1 MVNSAQLPWLAQ
13 PLRQALASARSHALL
28 VQGPAGV
35 GQFDLAL
42 LLAQAWLCEAP
53 RADGSACEACASC
66 RLFHSHTHPDFQL
79 LVPEA
84 LRESLGWGAPE
95 GEGATPAKESKTKP
109 SREIKID
116 AVRAML
122 SFAQATSARGR
133 AKVVVVYPAEALNT
147 VAANALLKTLE
158 EPAGRLRFV
167 LASSA
172 PEALLPTIRSR
183 CQPLPLALPDR
194 APALQWLA
202 EQGVE
207 APEILL
213 AAAGGRPQEARD
225 WFEAGLRAQA
235 WLQLPQRLARGEA
248 QALADWP
255 QPRAI
260 DALQRLSHDLL
271 RRAHGAPP
279 SYFPA
284 DSLPSPKLAAP
295 LLAWD
300 AALRR
305 AARHAEHPL
314 NAGLLMESRFAQ
326 GHQALREASP
336 HASSRR
342 GGAPAPGS
350 TAARNEQPPK
360 PLGLTPLTA
369 PGAAPG
375 AAPAP
380 APRTSVIQLAFKE
393 KGALYAAYMPMFTDG
408 GLFVPTSR
416 EYRLGEDIYLL
427 LALPEDNQRY
437 PVAGK
442 VAWLTPANA
451 SGGRTQGVGVRFPA
465 DEKSRLIK
473 LKIEEILGTQISSS
487 KPTQTI

>member
-1 MVNSAQLPWLAQ
+1 MVGAAVQEGQSQLPWLAE

-53 RADGSACEACASC
+53 LADADAGACGRCPSC
-66 RLFHSHTHPDFQL
+66 HLFHSHTHPDFQL

-84 LRESLGWGAPE
+84 LREQLGWGAAE
-95 GEGATPAKESKTKP
+95 AEAGTEAKASKTKP
-109 SREIKID
+109 SREIKVD

-183 CQPLPLALPDR
+183 CQPLPLALPAR
-194 APALQWLA
+194 GPALQWLA
-202 EQGVE
+202 AQGVD

-213 AAAGGRPQEARD
+213 DAAGGRPQEARD

-235 WLQLPQRLARGEA
+235 WTQLPQRLARGEA
-248 QALADWP
+248 AALADWP

-260 DALQRLSHDLL
+260 DALQRLCHDLL

-279 SYFPA
+279 TFFPA
-284 DSLPSPKLAAP
+284 EALPAPRLAGP
-295 LLAWD
+295 LHDWE

-305 AARHAEHPL
+305 AARHADHPL
-314 NAGLLMESRFAQ
+314 NAGLLMESLFAQ
-326 GHQALREASP
+326 GQQALRLASP
-336 HASSRR
+336 RR
-342 GGAPAPGS
+342 
-350 TAARNEQPPK
+350 AA
-360 PLGLTPLTA
+360 
-369 PGAAPG
+369 
-375 AAPAP
+375 
-380 APRTSVIQLAFKE
+380 
-393 KGALYAAYMPMFTDG
+393 
-408 GLFVPTSR
+408 
-416 EYRLGEDIYLL
+416 
-427 LALPEDNQRY
+427 
-437 PVAGK
+437 
-442 VAWLTPANA
+442 
-451 SGGRTQGVGVRFPA
+451 
-465 DEKSRLIK
+465 
-473 LKIEEILGTQISSS
+473 
-487 KPTQTI
+487 